1 VYTSTYANL
10 NCFSSQRD
18 EGQHLVVKT
27 VLNSQLRLDEA
38 VRRLATE
45 MTLTVERIYEFEQVN
60 KLKNRRILEENVWYR
75 VRESVAS

>member
-18 EGQHLVVKT
+18 EGQHPVVKT

-45 MTLTVERIYEFEQVN
+45 MTLTVKRIYEFKQVN

>member
-10 NCFSSQRD
+10 NYFSSQRD
-18 EGQHLVVKT
+18 EGQHPVVKT

-45 MTLTVERIYEFEQVN
+45 MTLTVKRIYEFKQVN